1 MFLLADLC
9 TNEMNLNK
17 TLVKSSRLV
26 RSVCF
31 LFFFYCPLSWLHMW
45 KSKPFYPDIDTWYFS
60 GVLLIQVPFLRTF
73 RAAFVTVQAALAD
86 SCFLCL
92 QRTKTAGVRLSALE
106 DGPKIGCLAQGWLT
120 VEAPLNYP
128 ATVEGWEERW
138 LITACQENGKRGI
151 FSIRVGPSGRWLG
164 LVRDRWSR
172 GGDAENSRSDWEMRD
187 WGFQQALHERGLMRG
202 KLLFV
207 LHEQTKL
214 RQKEEGFAAELCQ

>member
-1 MFLLADLC
+1 
-9 TNEMNLNK
+9 MNLNK

-26 RSVCF
+26 RSVC
-31 LFFFYCPLSWLHMW
+31 LFFFFIVRSPDSVCGNPSLSIQILILDIFQASFWSRCHFSAPFVQLLWRSEPRWL
-45 KSKPFYPDIDTWYFS
+45 TA
-60 GVLLIQVPFLRTF
+60 V
-73 RAAFVTVQAALAD
+73 
-86 SCFLCL
+86 FLCL

-138 LITACQENGKRGI
+138 LITACQESGKRGI

-214 RQKEEGFAAELCQ
+214 RQREEGFAAELCQ